1 MEHIT
6 PTAPTLQEPF
16 DLILFAGQSNMA
28 GRGEA
33 ELAPACP
40 QGCAWEY
47 RAVTAPN
54 TLCPVQEPFGAA
66 ENRAGGIDDGTKKR
80 GGMAAAFLAEYTRK
94 TNRQAVVVSASEGG
108 TTIAQWVQRLAPD
121 AAARLQSA
129 RQFLAQQGLAPA
141 HIFTVWC
148 QGESDGDAGTTP
160 QQYRTDF
167 VAVWQALQAAGAEQ
181 CFVVE
186 IGHFN
191 KVKYPAGL
199 YGLTGQ
205 ELDDRYQTIRATQ
218 KELCDTMPQ
227 LHLTASFAEHLPEMK
242 DEFHYHQS
250 AYNTVGKQA
259 AAFIADFF
267 DSASC

>member
-6 PTAPTLQEPF
+6 PTAPTLQEPG

-66 ENRAGGIDDGTKKR
+66 ENRAGGIDDGAKKR
-80 GGMAAAFLAEYTRK
+80 GGMAAAFLDEYTRK
-94 TNRQAVVVSASEGG
+94 TNRQAVAVSASEGG

>member
-1 MEHIT
+1 ME
-6 PTAPTLQEPF
+6 P
-16 DLILFAGQSNMA
+16 
-28 GRGEA
+28 
-33 ELAPACP
+33 
-40 QGCAWEY
+40 
-47 RAVTAPN
+47 
-54 TLCPVQEPFGAA
+54 
-66 ENRAGGIDDGTKKR
+66 KR

-94 TNRQAVVVSASEGG
+94 TNRQVVAVSASEGG

-129 RQFLAQQGLAPA
+129 RQFLAAQGLAPA

-167 VAVWQALQAAGAEQ
+167 AAVWQALQAAGAEQ

-205 ELDDRYQTIRATQ
+205 ELDERYQTIRTTQ
-218 KELCDTMPQ
+218 KELCDAMPQ
-227 LHLTASFAEHLPEMK
+227 LHLTASFAGHLPEMK

-259 AAFIADFF
+259 AAYIADFF